1 MSIVEIFFS
10 PSGTS
15 QKVADRIAGNFSQE
29 KEIYNLLIFNSE
41 KELKS
46 EDVAVVVMPVFAGN
60 DTPAIAV
67 VNYGNAHVTDSLLEL
82 TDLLRE
88 NNFNVIA
95 AASTVSHHSIF
106 DGVAVGRPDDSD
118 LKKIDEFSEKCIK
131 KLESNESLESEIP
144 GNIPYTD
151 YKQLPFE
158 ISCDETVCAFCY
170 DCVSICPE
178 KAIPEDDPMKMHVS
192 FQELPLKR
200 KNLILRKQTA
210 KEKSL
215 NSIYR
220 FILFL
225 ATSLTYSFSSFS
237 EISFRTFLLTIFL
250 TATSR
255 ILHAEAFLA
264 MSVSIF
270 WFLIKDTAL
279 TEMFSD
285 MSCS

>member
-15 QKVADRIAGNFSQE
+15 QKVGDRIAGNFSQE

-46 EDVAVVVMPVFAGN
+46 EDVAVVVMPVFAGRLPKTARERLSKIKGN

-88 NNFNVIA
+88 NNFKVIA

-118 LKKIDEFSEKCIK
+118 LKKIDEFSEKCIE
-131 KLESNESLESEIP
+131 KLESNKSLESDIP
-144 GNIPYTD
+144 GNRPYTD

-178 KAIPEDDPMKMHVS
+178 KAIPEDDPI
-192 FQELPLKR
+192 E
-200 KNLILRKQTA
+200 TD
-210 KEKSL
+210 L
-215 NSIYR
+215 NSCSRCTACISICPEDAR
-220 FILFL
+220 K
-225 ATSLTYSFSSFS
+225 FSGAAFEAKKPDFEKANS
-237 EISFRTFLLTIFL
+237 ERKEPEFYL
-250 TATSR
+250 
-255 ILHAEAFLA
+255 
-264 MSVSIF
+264 
-270 WFLIKDTAL
+270 
-279 TEMFSD
+279 
-285 MSCS
+285 

>member
-15 QKVADRIAGNFSQE
+15 QKVGDRIAGNFSQE

-46 EDVAVVVMPVFAGN
+46 EDVAVVVMPVFAGRLPKTARERLSKIKGN

-178 KAIPEDDPMKMHVS
+178 KAIPEDDPI
-192 FQELPLKR
+192 E
-200 KNLILRKQTA
+200 TD
-210 KEKSL
+210 L
-215 NSIYR
+215 NSCSRCTACISICPEDAR
-220 FILFL
+220 K
-225 ATSLTYSFSSFS
+225 FSGAAFEAKKSDFEKANS
-237 EISFRTFLLTIFL
+237 ERKEPEFYL
-250 TATSR
+250 
-255 ILHAEAFLA
+255 
-264 MSVSIF
+264 
-270 WFLIKDTAL
+270 
-279 TEMFSD
+279 
-285 MSCS
+285 